1 VPFQAAID
9 EAVQLLA
16 PQAKSFFLPKRT
28 LNNQAD
34 IDAYLADLKKQLE
47 SLLKEANAIILK

>member
-1 VPFQAAID
+1 
-9 EAVQLLA
+9 VQLLA